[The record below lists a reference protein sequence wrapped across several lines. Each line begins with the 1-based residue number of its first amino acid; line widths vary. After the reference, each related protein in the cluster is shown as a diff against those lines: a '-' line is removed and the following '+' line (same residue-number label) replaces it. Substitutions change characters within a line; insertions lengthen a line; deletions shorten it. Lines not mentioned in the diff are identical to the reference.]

1 MPKTDGRIEK
11 TVRRIEK
18 MINIVKYKKQ
28 LQNCKNMKE
37 VKEFIKRYKDKNE
50 TYMDWLTRECRLDHD
65 NRQIY
70 LNATSAN

>member
-1 MPKTDGRIEK
+1 MPKTDGRIGK
-11 TVRRIEK
+11 TIGRIK
-18 MINIVKYKKQ
+18 GMINIIKYKKQ

-37 VKEFIKRYKDKNE
+37 VNELIKRHKDKDE
-50 TYMDWLTRECRLDHD
+50 TNLEWLSRECRLDHD

>member
-1 MPKTDGRIEK
+1 
-11 TVRRIEK
+11 
-18 MINIVKYKKQ
+18 MINIIKYKKQ

-37 VKEFIKRYKDKNE
+37 VNELIKRYKDKDE
-50 TYMDWLTRECRLDHD
+50 TNLEWLSRECRLDHD

>member
-1 MPKTDGRIEK
+1 MFKANGRIGK
-11 TVRRIEK
+11 TVRRIKE
-18 MINIVKYKKQ
+18 MINIIKYKKQ

-37 VKEFIKRYKDKNE
+37 VNELIKRYKDKDE
-50 TYMDWLTRECRLDHD
+50 TNLEWLSRECRLDHD

>member
-11 TVRRIEK
+11 TIGRIKE
-18 MINIVKYKKQ
+18 MINIIKYKKQ

-37 VKEFIKRYKDKNE
+37 VNELIKRYKGKDE
-50 TYMDWLTRECRLDHD
+50 TNLEWLSRECRLDHD

>member
-1 MPKTDGRIEK
+1 
-11 TVRRIEK
+11 

-37 VKEFIKRYKDKNE
+37 VNELIKRYKDKDE
-50 TYMDWLTRECRLDHD
+50 TNLEWLSRECRLDHD

>member
-1 MPKTDGRIEK
+1 MPKTDERIEK
-11 TVRRIEK
+11 TIGRIKE
-18 MINIVKYKKQ
+18 MINIIKYKKQ

-37 VKEFIKRYKDKNE
+37 VNELIKRYKDKDE
-50 TYMDWLTRECRLDHD
+50 TNLEWLSRECRLDHD

>member
-11 TVRRIEK
+11 TIGRIKE
-18 MINIVKYKKQ
+18 MINIIKYKKQ

-37 VKEFIKRYKDKNE
+37 VNELIKRYKDKDE
-50 TYMDWLTRECRLDHD
+50 TNLEWLSRECRLDHD

>member
-1 MPKTDGRIEK
+1 MPKTDGRIGK
-11 TVRRIEK
+11 TIGRIK
-18 MINIVKYKKQ
+18 GMINIIKYKKQ

-37 VKEFIKRYKDKNE
+37 VNELIKRYKDKDE
-50 TYMDWLTRECRLDHD
+50 TNLEWLSRECRLDHD

>member
-11 TVRRIEK
+11 TIGRIK
-18 MINIVKYKKQ
+18 GMINIIKYKKQ

-37 VKEFIKRYKDKNE
+37 VNDFIKQYKEKNE
-50 TYMDWLTRECRLDHD
+50 TNLDWLSRECRLDHD

>member
-1 MPKTDGRIEK
+1 
-11 TVRRIEK
+11 

-37 VKEFIKRYKDKNE
+37 VKDFIKRYKDKNE

-70 LNATSAN
+70 LNATSANQVNI

>member
-1 MPKTDGRIEK
+1 MPKTDGRIGK
-11 TVRRIEK
+11 TKGRIKE
-18 MINIVKYKKQ
+18 MINIIKYKKQ

-37 VKEFIKRYKDKNE
+37 VNELIKRYKDKDE
-50 TYMDWLTRECRLDHD
+50 TNLEWLSRECRLDHD

>member
-1 MPKTDGRIEK
+1 
-11 TVRRIEK
+11 

-28 LQNCKNMKE
+28 LENCKNMKE
-37 VKEFIKRYKDKNE
+37 VNELIKRYKDKDE
-50 TYMDWLTRECRLDHD
+50 TNLEWLSRECRLDHD

>member
-1 MPKTDGRIEK
+1 ML
-11 TVRRIEK
+11 
-18 MINIVKYKKQ
+18 NIIKYKKQ

-37 VKEFIKRYKDKNE
+37 VNELIKRYKDKDE
-50 TYMDWLTRECRLDHD
+50 TNLEWLSRECRLDHD

>member
-11 TVRRIEK
+11 TKGRIKE
-18 MINIVKYKKQ
+18 MINIIKYKKQ

-37 VKEFIKRYKDKNE
+37 VNELIKRYKDKDE
-50 TYMDWLTRECRLDHD
+50 TNLEWLSRECRLDHD